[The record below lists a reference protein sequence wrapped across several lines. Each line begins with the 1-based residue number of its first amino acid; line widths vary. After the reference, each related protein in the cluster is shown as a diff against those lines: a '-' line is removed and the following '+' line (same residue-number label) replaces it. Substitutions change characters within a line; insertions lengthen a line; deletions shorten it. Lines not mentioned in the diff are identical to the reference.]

1 MNSIVVV
8 SGYFNPIHTGHID
21 YLKGARKLGGILIVV
36 VNNDAQVR
44 LKGSVPFMPQRDR
57 LVIVNALGCV
67 SEAVPS
73 IDTDGSVVRTL
84 RSIRDKFHS
93 RNDYRFQ
100 PPVVPR
106 IIFANGGDRKVDNI
120 PEYDLCESLGIEMA
134 FNVGGGKT
142 QSSSELLEKVK

>member
-1 MNSIVVV
+1 VNNIVVV

-21 YLKGARKLGGILIVV
+21 YLKGARKLGTALIVI

-44 LKGSVPFMPQRDR
+44 LKGSVPFMSQRDR
-57 LVIVNALGCV
+57 LVIVNALECV
-67 SEAVPS
+67 SDAVPS

-84 RSIRDKFHS
+84 RSVRDKYHG
-93 RNDYRFQ
+93 RNDYRSQ
-100 PPVVPR
+100 PANCH

>member
-1 MNSIVVV
+1 MNNSIEPSSIVVV
-8 SGYFNPIHTGHID
+8 SGYFNPLHTGHID
-21 YLKGARKLGGILIVV
+21 YLEGARKLGTALIVI

-44 LKGSVPFMPQRDR
+44 LKGSVSFMSQRDR

-67 SEAVPS
+67 SEAIPS
-73 IDTDGSVVRTL
+73 IDTDGSVVETL
-84 RSIRDKFHS
+84 KEFIRGEYMPHI
-93 RNDYRFQ
+93 
-100 PPVVPR
+100 PH